1 MHAFVLYYCIIILK
15 ALLWIKQNRYTLFS
29 LSRNLSW
36 TKCRNNKNVCF
47 QLLSIVA
54 TSGQNQSF
62 SNDPVMLPVLYLKL
76 CLQKL
81 LQKTLRSALLCSNM
95 FSRNIVY
102 SDHRLVSNQG
112 VFDIDR
118 GSGFKH
124 SCTCGIDQRTAK
136 IPAKEMKRF
145 TAATV
150 VKRLQQRKIFLRTGQ
165 RQPNSY
171 HPHPQETRVSSGNV
185 RLYG

>member
-1 MHAFVLYYCIIILK
+1 M
-15 ALLWIKQNRYTLFS
+15 
-29 LSRNLSW
+29 
-36 TKCRNNKNVCF
+36 
-47 QLLSIVA
+47 
-54 TSGQNQSF
+54 
-62 SNDPVMLPVLYLKL
+62 
-76 CLQKL
+76 
-81 LQKTLRSALLCSNM
+81 LRSASLRANI

-102 SDHRLVSNQG
+102 SDHWLVSNQG

-150 VKRLQQRKIFLRTGQ
+150 VKRLQQRKIFLRTRQ

-185 RLYG
+185 RLYGCVQENMFLSAPSPMVFAFFSPVDAQLTQTTQIQFLGILEQKQANANYSQARVMYSQNQCHALLKFL